1 MNEDLSNLFE
11 KFNINKD
18 SISPEMID
26 SIMGMVNNNKANNDT
41 NNNSADSSNN
51 SRADN
56 TINSIDLETFMKM
69 KSIMDKMNSK
79 DNPRSRLLLSL
90 KPYLKEERKNKID
103 QYIQLSKIMEI
114 LPFLGGDNNAK

>member
-26 SIMGMVNNNKANNDT
+26 SIMGMVNNKENKNSTSNA
-41 NNNSADSSNN
+41 NNSADSKT
-51 SRADN
+51 DN
-56 TINSIDLETFMKM
+56 ISGIDLETLMKM
-69 KSIMDKMNSK
+69 KSIMEKMNSK
-79 DNPRSRLLLSL
+79 DNPRARLLLSL

-103 QYIQLSKIMEI
+103 QYIQLSKLMEI
-114 LPFLGGDNNAK
+114 LPFLGGDNNNGAK

>member
-26 SIMGMVNNNKANNDT
+26 SLMGMVNSNSNNNASSSNETST
-41 NNNSADSSNN
+41 NN
-51 SRADN
+51 
-56 TINSIDLETFMKM
+56 IDFETFMKM
-69 KSIMDKMNSK
+69 KSIMDKMNTK

-90 KPYLKEERKNKID
+90 KPYLKEDKKNKLD
-103 QYIQLSKIMEI
+103 QYIQLSKLMEL
-114 LPFLGGDNNAK
+114 LPLLGGDNKNDVK

>member
-26 SIMGMVNNNKANNDT
+26 SLIGMINNG
-41 NNNSADSSNN
+41 NNSQN
-51 SRADN
+51 SQSDN
-56 TINSIDLETFMKM
+56 TSSIDFETIMKM
-69 KSIMDKMNSK
+69 KSIMDKINTK
-79 DNPRSRLLLSL
+79 DNPRSKLLLSL
-90 KPYLKEERKNKID
+90 KPYLKESRKNKID

-114 LPFLGGDNNAK
+114 LPFIGGDKNNAK